1 MVSILLR
8 RSSSEYDV
16 TGMLVEEET
25 KFREESIGMRTMK
38 QQEARTEPF
47 TAGRRAFRPTDSR
60 RTVSTVLKPLPLPLH
75 HSAGKPLIQAQLQTL

>member
-1 MVSILLR
+1 MVSFFFVTSIDQAAR
-8 RSSSEYDV
+8 V

-25 KFREESIGMRTMK
+25 KFREESRGMGMMK

-60 RTVSTVLKPLPLPLH
+60 QTVSTVLKPLSLPLH
-75 HSAGKPLIQAQLQTL
+75 HSQLASH